1 MNPAVTLRVAT
12 AADID
17 TLIDL
22 MVVSSWGGM
31 RTAWTRA
38 QSRSQIRQAPQTW
51 QQKARVELADAQCE
65 IGYARFVVA
74 EFEQRIAG
82 MVLFNVIGST
92 DDIKPALAPPEQ
104 VSALTLIKGARDSLF
119 IRELAVA
126 DWARGQGVASGF
138 LDLADRVRASNTLF
152 RVTLIVNDA
161 NGPAHKLYLKHGYA
175 AVDHAPSV
183 GHPTFEDGSTM
194 LLMQK
199 KGA

>member
-1 MNPAVTLRVAT
+1 MKLAVTFRVAN
-12 AADID
+12 AADIS

-38 QSRSQIRQAPQTW
+38 QSRSQTW
-51 QQKARVELADAQCE
+51 QERARIELSDAHCE

-104 VSALTLIKGARDSLF
+104 VSALRLIKVARDSLF

-126 DWARGQGVASGF
+126 DWARGQGVATGF
-138 LDLADRVRASNTLF
+138 LELADRVRASNTLS
-152 RVTLIVNDA
+152 RITLIVNDA

-175 AVDHAPSV
+175 AVEHAPSV
-183 GHPTFEDGSTM
+183 GHPTFEDGSMM

-199 KGA
+199 KAV